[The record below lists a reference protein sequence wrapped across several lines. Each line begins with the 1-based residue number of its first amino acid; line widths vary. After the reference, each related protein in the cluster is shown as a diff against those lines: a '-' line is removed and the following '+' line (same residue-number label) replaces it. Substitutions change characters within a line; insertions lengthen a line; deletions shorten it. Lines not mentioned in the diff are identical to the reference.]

1 MFAGKKIIMF
11 DLDGTLVDSVGVWNE
26 VDRLVIRKIGG
37 AEPPE
42 TEIQKQRDTVM
53 RQNSKAEHPY
63 LEYCRY
69 LKDTYN
75 NAFSAEEVLKLR
87 YDIADD
93 YLANTID
100 YKPGAEKVLHKL
112 KAHGFV
118 LAVATA
124 TRRKNLD
131 IYLAVNRNIMGK
143 ARLDE
148 CFSILYTREDTK
160 EIKPNPEVYL
170 RIMQELNATPSEC
183 LIFEDSL
190 VGIEAAHNAGIEA
203 VAMYDKYS
211 DGERDEIN
219 ALADYR
225 LTATTRCWLQ
235 LKRSCLSSNRANI

>member
-1 MFAGKKIIMF
+1 MFAGKKVIMF

-37 AEPPE
+37 TEPAE
-42 TEIQKQRDTVM
+42 TEIQKQRDAVM
-53 RQNSKAEHPY
+53 RLNSKAEHPY

-69 LKDTYN
+69 LKDVYKPSCT
-75 NAFSAEEVLKLR
+75 AEEVLKLR
-87 YDIADD
+87 YDIADE

-100 YKPGAEKVLHKL
+100 YKPGAEKVLHRL

-118 LAVATA
+118 MAVATA

-131 IYLAVNRNIMGK
+131 IYLTVNRNIMGK
-143 ARLDE
+143 AKLDE

-170 RIMQELNATPSEC
+170 RIMRELDAAPSEC

-190 VGIEAAHNAGIEA
+190 VGVEAAHQAGIQA

-211 DGERDEIN
+211 DGEREEIN

-225 LTATTRCWLQ
+225 FNSYDEVLAAIEAELPVI
-235 LKRSCLSSNRANI
+235 L